1 MKTAPKLAWRF
12 FVLFLA
18 MMLTACGAPPTI
30 RDSKVISQP
39 TNKTES
45 LIFVYRQSDMKTVST
60 QGRGSVSQ
68 GATGFYTFGKYLV
81 AQAPIVFETLGIQV
95 VSSQELD
102 ANVPINIQNGI
113 KSGIKPADKI
123 LLLQAKSGYAS
134 GNGTS
139 TRISY
144 VFEVQL
150 FEVNT
155 RKIIWRAS
163 IDTETLRIGSAPVAD
178 ADRPG
183 YTYNDEYAKLLLQGV
198 VKKLKED
205 KMI

>member
-1 MKTAPKLAWRF
+1 MKTAPKLARRF
-12 FVLFLA
+12 FVIFLA
-18 MMLTACGAPPTI
+18 IMLTACGAPPTI

-102 ANVPINIQNGI
+102 AKVPINIQNGI
-113 KSGIKPADKI
+113 KSGSKPADKI

-155 RKIIWRAS
+155 RKVIWRAS

>member
-1 MKTAPKLAWRF
+1 MKTAPKLARRF